1 MNSGDVSMTR
11 IDDAVMRILAVKL
24 SMGLVETVNKTVDA
38 SESSE
43 TVTPK
48 QTKAIPEVN
57 RDVAASAA
65 LKAA

>member
-1 MNSGDVSMTR
+1 MTR
-11 IDDAVMRILAVKL
+11 IDDAVTRILAVKL